1 MSDTTQTISSL
12 SYAVRQQY
20 IPDYIRGAQAPRL
33 YDAYAQDGAIPKE
46 YVKGS
51 SVNVNFLSELPPA
64 TSVIPEDSD
73 VVATSL
79 VDAQATMGWS
89 SRWNLLR
96 YTEKLM
102 TQEYTKYG
110 AEAYYAVGQNQ
121 MESVDLIARDQATQ
135 GAIVQRKVA
144 RASLAGGTST
154 HLLTHANFMDAGAD
168 LQTLKVPSFVDNG
181 RPMWVATMHP
191 YTMSDLLNDTKIVAV
206 AEYQKASILFQ
217 NELGELGRFKLN
229 VSPWA
234 KMFWSAG
241 ADNTTATIA
250 TTLNGAVVELAK
262 TIIVADATGMV
273 VGGWLTIGT
282 EETADTHYPTNE
294 RVVVSAISGTTITV
308 AGEGSNGGIKYAHAT
323 ATAVRN
329 ANSVC
334 PVTFGGPQSLAKI
347 YAQDLENNYGDY
359 VGEYGTIVGPN
370 PEGHLKQWV
379 EMGWKFYGNYS
390 RIIETRIQRREV
402 AISRDAGQA

>member
-33 YDAYAQDGAIPKE
+33 YDAYAENGAIPKE

-51 SVNVNFLSELPPA
+51 TINVNFLSELPPA
-64 TSVIPEDSD
+64 TTAIPEDSD
-73 VVATSL
+73 VQATSL
-79 VDAQATMGWS
+79 VDAQASMGWS

-102 TQEYTKYG
+102 TQSYTKYG
-110 AEAYYAVGQNQ
+110 AEAYYAIGQNM

-135 GAIVQRKVA
+135 GALVQRKVA

-154 HLLTHANFMDAGAD
+154 HLLALSNFIDAGAD
-168 LQTLKVPSFVDNG
+168 MQTLKVPSFVDAD
-181 RPMWVATMHP
+181 RSMWLATFHP
-191 YTMSDLLNDTKIVAV
+191 YALADLLNDTKIVAV
-206 AEYQKASILFQ
+206 AEYQKANILFK
-217 NELGELGRFKLN
+217 NEIGELDRFKLN

-234 KMFWSAG
+234 KMFWGAG

-250 TTLNGAVVELAK
+250 TTLNGAVVELAES
-262 TIIVADATGMV
+262 IVVADATGMV

-282 EETADTHYPTNE
+282 EETAGTHYATNE
-294 RVVVSAISGTTITV
+294 RVVVTAISGTTISI
-308 AGEGSNGGIKYAHAT
+308 AGEGSNGGVKYAHAT
-323 ATAVRN
+323 ASAVRN

-334 PVTFGGPQSLAKI
+334 PVTFGGPQSLAKV
-347 YAQDLENNYGDY
+347 YAQDMETNLGDY

-370 PEGHLKQWV
+370 PEGHLKQFV
-379 EMGWKFYGNYS
+379 ELGWKYYGNYS
-390 RIIETRIQRREV
+390 RIIETRLYRREV